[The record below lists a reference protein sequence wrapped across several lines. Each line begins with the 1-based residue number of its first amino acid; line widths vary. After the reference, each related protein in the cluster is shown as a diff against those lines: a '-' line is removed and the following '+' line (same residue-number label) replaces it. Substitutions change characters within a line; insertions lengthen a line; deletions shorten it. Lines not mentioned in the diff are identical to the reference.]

1 MKLINYK
8 IYRNRTA
15 FPMWCAAIIFEAP
28 SPQHLSVSL
37 SPLSH
42 PPTHLEIDVMAKR
55 KRSKERRR
63 VNKALKTRHK
73 YVKSPCEFSRPLVK
87 LQDLGGTGY
96 VVNLSLSKI
105 LTRNGKSYSLAINLP
120 YLKT

>member
-42 PPTHLEIDVMAKR
+42 PPTSRLMSWQSEKGR
-55 KRSKERRR
+55 KKEDGLIKHSK
-63 VNKALKTRHK
+63 
-73 YVKSPCEFSRPLVK
+73 
-87 LQDLGGTGY
+87 QD
-96 VVNLSLSKI
+96 
-105 LTRNGKSYSLAINLP
+105 INM
-120 YLKT
+120 